1 MLLCLVIVSHFFFF
15 SCLGKTELLDYGLS
29 WVTAFIVVLSSA
41 WGLMRL
47 LILFIDLIGLKILY
61 IDMTGLKNLYVT

>member
-29 WVTAFIVVLSSA
+29 WVTAFIVVLSFA
-41 WGLMRL
+41 LGLCNVL
-47 LILFIDLIGLKILY
+47 LGCEDF
-61 IDMTGLKNLYVT
+61 V